1 MTRGSIHRRLTG
13 GLLLAGVTF
22 LLLSATGC
30 GYTTKSSL
38 DPKYQTI
45 AVNAFLN
52 QSKEYD
58 LQAPLTNAVI
68 RKFMADGRLRVVPED
83 QADLIVEGAIRDYGL
98 KGLSFDRN
106 DAVTQFIC
114 VLSAGVRVK
123 EAKTGKVLWQD
134 AAVTGETTFFT
145 RGSGQSSDHLHG
157 NAETFVGQVRSFAT
171 EEENRGASQAIE
183 QLASGIFYRTIEP
196 W

>member
-1 MTRGSIHRRLTG
+1 MIGGSINRRILG
-13 GLLLAGVTF
+13 GLLLVSITV
-22 LLLSATGC
+22 LLSTTGC

-38 DPKYQTI
+38 DPQYQTI

-52 QSKEYD
+52 NSKEYD
-58 LQAPLTNAVI
+58 LQAPITNAVI

-83 QADLIVEGAIRDYGL
+83 QADLILEGVIRNYSL
-98 KGLSFDRN
+98 KGLSFDRK

-114 VLSAGVRVK
+114 VVSAGVRVK

-134 AAVTGETTFFT
+134 PAVTGETTFFT
-145 RGSGQSSDHLHG
+145 RGAGQSSDHLHG

>member
-1 MTRGSIHRRLTG
+1 MTRGPVQYRIAGRRFLPG
-13 GLLLAGVTF
+13 LIVLLLTI
-22 LLLSATGC
+22 TGC
-30 GYTTKSSL
+30 GYSTKSSL

-45 AVNAFLN
+45 AINAFLD

-68 RKFMADGRLRVVPED
+68 RKFMADGRLRVVPAD
-83 QADLIVEGAIRDYGL
+83 QADLILEGMVRNYSL
-98 KGLSFDRN
+98 RGLSFDRN

-114 VLSAGVRVK
+114 VVTAGVRVK

-134 AAVTGETTFFT
+134 PAVSGETTFFT
-145 RGSGQSSDHLHG
+145 RGSGQSADHLHG

-171 EEENRGASQAIE
+171 EEENRGASQALE